1 MLLYKTFITR
11 TNPNE
16 NGGNPVESVSW
27 QGSQTESSKARS
39 AAKKDGCKAESR
51 TVEVPTAKGPLLAW
65 LNENVK
71 A

>member
-1 MLLYKTFITR
+1 MILYKTYF
-11 TNPNE
+11 TNE
-16 NGGNPVESVSW
+16 HGQTEVSW

-39 AAKKDGCKAESR
+39 QAKRDGYTKAESQ
-51 TVEVPTAKGPLLAW
+51 TVNVPSAKGPMLEW